1 MSGQLTEETI
11 QALLQ
16 RFPEWERR
24 ADGAL
29 WRGVRC
35 KDFAHAMLL
44 AAAVGHRSEVADHH
58 PDIRIHGYKNVEL
71 RLISHDIGALSDRD
85 ARLVEEIEALVAGQG

>member
-1 MSGQLTEETI
+1 MSDHLSESAIEG
-11 QALLQ
+11 LLQ

-29 WRGVRC
+29 WRNVKC

-58 PDIRIHGYKNVEL
+58 PDIRIHGYRNLEL
-71 RLISHDIGALSDRD
+71 RLTSHDVGALSERD
-85 ARLVEEIEALVAGQG
+85 ARLAEEIEGLLSGQV